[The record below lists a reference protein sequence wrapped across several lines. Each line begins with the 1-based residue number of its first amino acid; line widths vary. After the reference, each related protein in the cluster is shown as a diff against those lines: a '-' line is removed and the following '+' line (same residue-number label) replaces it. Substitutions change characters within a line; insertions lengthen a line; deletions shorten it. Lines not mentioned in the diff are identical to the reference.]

1 MIASICRNTVLVFVI
16 GAVTVGGAE
25 RSAVEW
31 LDTMNRGLRTLDYD
45 GVFSYQSGADLTTL
59 RVVHVVID
67 GIEHE
72 RLVHLDGARREF
84 IRRGHEITRILQPK
98 DRILELEKA
107 VPPTRFVHAFSR
119 RLDAIDD
126 LYRIELNGSGRV
138 AGRRAIRLSILPR
151 DQDRYGVGIWLDH
164 ATGLLLRFERYDLR
178 GSRLER
184 FQFGHLTIGGIPRT
198 AVIPEEHAGE
208 VKTTMK
214 LGPRVES
221 HLEQRIHWRPQWVP
235 RGFDKYPSN
244 ISQAMRE
251 RDNVDTMIYT
261 DGFAAFSVFV
271 QAMPDRREV
280 NFERRNGATTVITRT
295 LQGPMGK
302 NQLVTVVGEVPA
314 KTAKKIASDMV
325 YLR

>member
-31 LDTMNRGLRTLDYD
+31 LDAMNRGLRTLDYD

-126 LYRIELNGSGRV
+126 LYRVELNGSGRV

-184 FQFGHLTIGGIPRT
+184 FQFGHLTIGDIPRT

-214 LGPRVES
+214 LGPRVEP

-235 RGFDKYPSN
+235 RGFEKYPSN
-244 ISQAMRE
+244 ISQTMRE

-280 NFERRNGATTVITRT
+280 NFERQNGATTVITRT

>member
-126 LYRIELNGSGRV
+126 LYRVELNGSGRV

-184 FQFGHLTIGGIPRT
+184 FQFGHLTIGDIPRT

-214 LGPRVES
+214 LGPRVEP

-271 QAMPDRREV
+271 QV
-280 NFERRNGATTVITRT
+280 
-295 LQGPMGK
+295 LYS
-302 NQLVTVVGEVPA
+302 GE
-314 KTAKKIASDMV
+314 I
-325 YLR
+325 